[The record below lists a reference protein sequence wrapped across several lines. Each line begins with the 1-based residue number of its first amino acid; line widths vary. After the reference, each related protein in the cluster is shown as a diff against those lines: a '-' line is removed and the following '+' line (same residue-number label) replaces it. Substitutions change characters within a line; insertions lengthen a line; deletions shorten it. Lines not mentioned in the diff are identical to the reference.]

1 MSAEPRRW
9 LLRAG
14 LALAMPAI
22 LRGPAARA
30 AGAPMPY
37 PAWLD
42 AWEGVLRR
50 RIDARGRV
58 DFAGIAAD
66 PAPLEAVV
74 ASVAAQGPQ
83 NDPAAFPTRADV
95 IAYHLNAY
103 NATAMLGI
111 VRRGI
116 PDYLGFIARFA
127 FFANTTVRIGGTDTT
142 LKDYENDVIRKLGEE
157 RVHFCLNCMVR
168 GCPRLP
174 QAPFRA
180 GVLEAQLSAAAR
192 EFCSSPYQVRPA
204 PDRGRVFVSQI
215 FEFYTS
221 DFTPAKA
228 PSLLA
233 YINRRRA
240 AKLPDDWGVGFFDY
254 DWTVNRQPAR

>member
-1 MSAEPRRW
+1 MTVLPRRW
-9 LLRAG
+9 LLRTG

-22 LRGPAARA
+22 LRARQAGA
-30 AGAPMPY
+30 AGTAMPY

-42 AWEGVLRR
+42 AWAGVLQRR
-50 RIDARGRV
+50 VDARVRV

-66 PAPLEAVV
+66 PGPLEAVV

-83 NDPAAFPTRADV
+83 NDPRAFPTRADV

-116 PDYLGFIARFA
+116 PDYLGLIARFA

-142 LKDYENDVIRKLGEE
+142 LKEYENDVIRPLGEE

-174 QAPFRA
+174 RVPFRA

-204 PDRGRVFVSQI
+204 PDRGRVYVSQI

-233 YINRRRA
+233 YVNRWRA
-240 AKLPDDWGVGFFDY
+240 STLPDDWRVGFFDY